1 MPQTHYPAPM
11 YHTARPFGKACRFF
25 AYKASKGP
33 VLFFYTTLFQNTPPH
48 FVATPGGFKCL
59 VILYIGERAN
69 RHHFSDPLPVVA
81 GPNQGIPASCHTPRA
96 PGAAWHPT
104 PPPAGPLPPDPVRIP
119 RTAPPLYV
127 LYSLFSPKPPKN
139 PAFLRRKSRIID
151 IIYYF
156 RLILPK
162 C

>member
-69 RHHFSDPLPVVA
+69 RPHFSDPLPSSLDQTKA
-81 GPNQGIPASCHTPRA
+81 Y
-96 PGAAWHPT
+96 
-104 PPPAGPLPPDPVRIP
+104 PPPATHPAPRGQPGTLPHPLPVHCLPILSASHGLP
-119 RTAPPLYV
+119 RRYTFCIRPSPRLH
-127 LYSLFSPKPPKN
+127 PKPPHFSVLN
-139 PAFLRRKSRIID
+139 LV
-151 IIYYF
+151 
-156 RLILPK
+156 
-162 C
+162 